1 MRIAFPLRHI
11 LLSLMLGLGMT
22 AVQAFSFADEE
33 AKDKAAN
40 ARSAKA
46 AGSVSVA
53 CKERLRQERVLV
65 LVAERGND
73 GLMTDQGRFGRHFQS
88 LDRRLQ
94 KQGMQTFSQE
104 EIKQRIAQ
112 PEVDS
117 HFRNDPEAPRSAGK
131 QGASLILRGVI
142 NSRRAINP
150 VLKINEVYIN
160 MAFTLLGT
168 DGRVIAEASSRSDAY
183 SGGDTLAMA
192 QTLVEEQADGVV
204 RRLLSGYCTDTKS
217 NK

>member
-1 MRIAFPLRHI
+1 MPTISPLRHI
-11 LLSLMLGLGMT
+11 LLSLMLVLSAT

-40 ARSAKA
+40 ARPAKSAA
-46 AGSVSVA
+46 SVSVA
-53 CKERLRQERVLV
+53 CKERLQQERVLV

-73 GLMTDQGRFGRHFQS
+73 GLIADQGRFGRHFQS
-88 LDRRLQ
+88 IDRRLQ
-94 KQGMQTFSQE
+94 KQGMRTFSQE
-104 EIKQRIAQ
+104 EIRNRMAQ
-112 PEVDS
+112 PEVDG
-117 HFRNDPEAPRSAGK
+117 HFRNDPEAARSAGK
-131 QGASLILRGVI
+131 HGASLILRGVI

-150 VLKINEVYIN
+150 ILKINEVYIN

-183 SGGDTLAMA
+183 SGSDTLAMA
-192 QTLVEEQADGVV
+192 QTLVEEQADSVV
-204 RRLLSGYCTDTKS
+204 RRLLSGYCTDIKS